1 MSKFRLSFVLSFVV
15 ALAGCGGGGSTG
27 SNTPQV
33 VYADGL
39 GVSGVATG
47 TTVVGQDA
55 NPIYS
60 TSHPS
65 VVLADD
71 GKAMAVWVTHGAN
84 YLEDSFAWNQSNANG
99 VWATAQPLSL
109 GAGIPNYDDS
119 ITLRANSAGN
129 AVLGWIEFV
138 GQSQTRANR
147 AARFI
152 NGSGWDATKFDIS
165 GDYSY
170 PSSWDLAMLDDDSYV
185 SRVTTYDSSSGIYTY
200 SLLRQPGAGA
210 TEYLFGLQSSSWAQF
225 TAHAV
230 RPDGNFVQY
239 WVAPDATGGYEVKAR
254 FAAVGGVAFA
264 SFPVAS
270 VPAVCAWGGSSGFY
284 FNPMMAATSP
294 TFHNAL
300 VIVAGESDCT
310 KHDLELVRIDTSGG
324 ISIEATR
331 VNSPNTIVTMA
342 PVIVMDKDGNA
353 LAVWKEAPYN
363 DSLAPAQLMWSA
375 SLAGGAWST
384 AAPVITNLSAI
395 GRVKQYGEIALAMNA
410 NGEAIA
416 AIRTEDSDTSLV
428 NPSVSVGKF
437 KFASGWA
444 DWSRVANK
452 TNISTPAVAINASG
466 SAIVM
471 YSALDVDRVNGKAAQ
486 GWSGST
492 VTKVFALRM

>member
-1 MSKFRLSFVLSFVV
+1 MRKFRLSLMLCFLAVLAS
-15 ALAGCGGGGSTG
+15 CGGDGGGSTSPG
-27 SNTPQV
+27 TVTPV
-33 VYADGL
+33 TYADGL
-39 GVSGVATG
+39 GVSGVAVG
-47 TTVVGQDA
+47 TTVVGQDD
-55 NPIYS
+55 NPWYAA
-60 TSHPS
+60 SHPS

-71 GKAMAVWVTHGAN
+71 GKALSVWVTHGAS
-84 YLEDSFAWNQSNANG
+84 YLENVFTWNQSNASG

-109 GAGIPNYDDS
+109 GAGIPGYGDG

-129 AVLGWIEFV
+129 AVLGWIEHV
-138 GQSQTRANR
+138 GQSQTWANR
-147 AARFI
+147 AARYF
-152 NGSGWDATKFDIS
+152 NGSGWDAAKFDIS
-165 GDYSY
+165 DGSSGSDYSY
-170 PSSWDLAMLDDDSYV
+170 PATWDLAMLDDDSYV
-185 SRVTTYDSSSGIYTY
+185 SRIDGRNSL
-200 SLLRQPGAGA
+200 LLRQPRTG
-210 TEYLFGLQSSSWAQF
+210 TVEYLFDKPGGYV
-225 TAHAV
+225 AHAF
-230 RPDGNFVQY
+230 RPDGNLVQY
-239 WVAPDATGGYEVKAR
+239 WSELGASGGVVVKAR
-254 FAAVGGVAFA
+254 FAAVDGVAFA
-264 SFPVAS
+264 SFPVTS
-270 VPAVCAWGGSSGFY
+270 VPAMCIWGGSSGSYFY
-284 FNPMMAATSP
+284 PLVAATSP
-294 TFHNAL
+294 SFHNAL
-300 VIVAGESDCT
+300 AIVAGESDCT

-331 VNSPNTIVTMA
+331 VNSPNTIITMA

-363 DSLAPAQLMWSA
+363 DSLAPAHVMWSA

-395 GRVKQYGEIALAMNA
+395 GRVKQYGQIALAMNA

-416 AIRTEDSDTSLV
+416 AIVTEDADTTLV

-437 KFASGWA
+437 KFTSGWA

-486 GWSGST
+486 GWSGGT